1 MHLYLYMYILNCCYS
16 IANETNTEEFDYYA
30 SYTYPNFA
38 IIPKGSIYLTLMIQ
52 IVDNNVLENNKLFR
66 VYALPPV
73 TPFGHTECTTD
84 VIIDDDDGK
93 LILYTM
99 HINFYYKPR

>member
-1 MHLYLYMYILNCCYS
+1 MHLYLYMYILNCYS

-38 IIPKGSIYLTLMIQ
+38 IIPNGSIYLTLTIK

-66 VYALPPV
+66 ITALPPV
-73 TPFGHTECTTD
+73 TPLGHTECTTD
-84 VIIDDDDGK
+84 VIIVDDDGK

-99 HINFYYKPR
+99 HVNFYYISR